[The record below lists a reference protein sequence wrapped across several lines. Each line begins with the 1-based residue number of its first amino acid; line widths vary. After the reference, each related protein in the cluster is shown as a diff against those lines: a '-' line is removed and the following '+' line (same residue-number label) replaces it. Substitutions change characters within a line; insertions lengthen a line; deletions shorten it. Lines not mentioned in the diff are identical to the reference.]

1 MKNKKGGVTKINLRR
16 LLETEMY
23 SIGRIKI
30 QSVLGRELGIYC
42 IISVMSA
49 SFMNDIVYST

>member
-1 MKNKKGGVTKINLRR
+1 
-16 LLETEMY
+16 MY